1 MGQTKTLLHDRYSI
15 VHIERTSNFSKVFFA
30 LDTYQ
35 SPSRNCLIQVFES
48 TVRNAKVAAWIKQE
62 FYQEAKRLKKISLI
76 ERHLPEIYTYSS
88 QSQTYHLV
96 RELIEGKILHKKVL
110 AEGVMS
116 PPEVREILIRLLS
129 VLQRLHQSG
138 IIHHNIKPKNIILRT
153 EDRLPMLINFGS
165 IKQIVTTYGFHGDK
179 QLFSLNNSYGYMP
192 PEQALDRSVAASD
205 LYSLGL
211 TAVFLLTAKHPLD
224 LTVDS
229 DSGVKL
235 PTSIMQQD
243 PSLAKILAT
252 AINPNLSDRYSSA
265 AQMLDDLQS
274 RKSHFPKVNS
284 PTKIKP
290 ASSESQKNWW
300 KVAIYLISLIYAA
313 SAGMIA
319 WYDGHLSQNK
329 AVRPLLEPKVAAP
342 INSQETPINPVANR
356 PSMLNNQSNSLVEI
370 PIVATGTSKAE
381 LRKVMGEPNAIQQ
394 GYWSNSSAWIYKNR
408 ANNFIDLGYL
418 FDQNTEKLRQTEVAI
433 SPAIDLRTI
442 EDILTSLLQ
451 GEMTPSIH
459 RKLETIYYRGDQA
472 YSFKLNNLEGT
483 IKREPDNDIYLGVW
497 EADFH

>member
-35 SPSRNCLIQVFES
+35 SPPRNCLIQVFES
-48 TVRNAKVAAWIKQE
+48 TVRNAKVATWIKQE
-62 FYQEAKRLKKISLI
+62 FYQEAKRLKKISLV

-88 QSQTYHLV
+88 QSQTYYLV
-96 RELIEGKILHKKVL
+96 RELIEGKILHNKIL
-110 AEGVMS
+110 TEGSMS
-116 PPEVREILIRLLS
+116 PPEVREILIKLLS
-129 VLQRLHQSG
+129 VLQRLHHSG

-179 QLFSLNNSYGYMP
+179 QLFPLNNSYGYVP
-192 PEQALDRSVAASD
+192 PEQALNRSVAASD

-229 DSGVKL
+229 DSRIKL
-235 PTSIMQQD
+235 PASIMQQD
-243 PSLAKILAT
+243 SSLAKILTT
-252 AINPNLSDRYSSA
+252 AISPNLSDRYSSA

-274 RKSHFPKVNS
+274 RKFQLPKVDL
-284 PTKIKP
+284 PTKIEP
-290 ASSESQKNWW
+290 AKDRKQNWW
-300 KVAIYLISLIYAA
+300 KIAIYLLSLIYAA
-313 SAGMIA
+313 SAGIIA
-319 WYDGHLSQNK
+319 WYDSHLSQNK
-329 AVRPLLEPKVAAP
+329 VVRPLLEPKVAAP
-342 INSQETPINPVANR
+342 INPQPTPINPVANR

-370 PIVATGTSKAE
+370 PIMATGTSKAE
-381 LRKVMGEPNAIQQ
+381 LREVMGEPNAILK

-418 FDQNTEKLRQTEVAI
+418 FDQNTERLRQTEIAI
-433 SPAIDLRTI
+433 SPAVELETI

-451 GEMTPSIH
+451 GEMTPSIN
-459 RKLETIYYRGDQA
+459 RKLETIYYQGGTA

-483 IKREPDNDIYLGVW
+483 IKREADNDIYLGVW